1 MSSKPS
7 YASLAQVSLSRVQ
20 RASEISAGSD
30 PNSAFN
36 GPFNYPIM
44 SGGKRR
50 FTSRNSTQHNAS
62 MGPVLIFTTCPR
74 KVFPFL
80 TMSIN
85 PPFNNDYRLSGGY
98 HDLAESRSLDSCL
111 GRKSRFGARL
121 TKEITTSDWVPLT
134 DSLLYSRLI

>member
-1 MSSKPS
+1 
-7 YASLAQVSLSRVQ
+7 
-20 RASEISAGSD
+20 
-30 PNSAFN
+30 
-36 GPFNYPIM
+36 
-44 SGGKRR
+44 
-50 FTSRNSTQHNAS
+50 

-111 GRKSRFGARL
+111 GWKSRFGAGL
-121 TKEITTSDWVPLT
+121 TKEIATSDWVPLNH
-134 DSLLYSRLI
+134 SLLYSRLI